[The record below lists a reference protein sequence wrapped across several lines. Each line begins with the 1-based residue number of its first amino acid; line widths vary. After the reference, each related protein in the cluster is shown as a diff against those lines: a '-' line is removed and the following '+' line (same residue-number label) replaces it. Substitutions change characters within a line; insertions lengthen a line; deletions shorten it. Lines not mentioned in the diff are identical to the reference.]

1 MKNVASFNPP
11 TRITLMRILMLIW
24 IRLITLM
31 RMRILILIWCLSRS
45 VDPDPDFYLMRMR
58 MRMQIQFRLF
68 TRMHPDPSFQIKAQ
82 TLKIVL
88 NRLTFHSFWL
98 VICKL
103 MRIRFWIQL
112 ITWCGSRFLLDGR
125 IFIWC
130 GCRSGSTTLLMIQ
143 YYIHWSQYTVWNC
156 LFRWLCLALWHE
168 GEEMYDFM
176 CVIVL
181 TPWDCMSFFSP
192 G

>member
-1 MKNVASFNPP
+1 MKNVASFDPP

-31 RMRILILIWCLSRS
+31 RMRILILIWCVSTS
-45 VDPDPDFYLMRMR
+45 VDPDPDFYLMR

-88 NRLTFHSFWL
+88 NRLKFHTFWL

-103 MRIRFWIQL
+103 MRIRFLIQL
-112 ITWCGSRFLLDGR
+112 ITWCGSGCRSGSWLLFDGR
-125 IFIWC
+125 IFICC
-130 GCRSGSTTLLMIQ
+130 GCRSGPTTLLMN
-143 YYIHWSQYTVWNC
+143 YDTV
-156 LFRWLCLALWHE
+156 LYSLITIYGLKL
-168 GEEMYDFM
+168 
-176 CVIVL
+176 L
-181 TPWDCMSFFSP
+181 L
-192 G
+192 